1 MIGEFEYHR
10 CSANNPEPFVMPN
23 IFVLRVRNGFIVE
36 SRDYQGPFRAPDRK
50 PIVRQPATLVR
61 FVDQA
66 RVMKESAGG
75 HDLAPVTWPRPAV
88 IRGFQ
93 RQRYVTMGA
102 MTTPPSPP
110 STPVPPPA
118 EPWVERWLS
127 QPRHAV
133 YLAAAAGDPQPSLD
147 LYEWNAEIS
156 SALLRDLA
164 YVEVGLRNAYDRALS
179 ARWPGPPHWTAAT
192 IPPFAPLY
200 RTRRGRRVDV
210 NVRTRES
217 LQRAVDSAGG
227 PAAAPGKVVAELMF
241 GFWRFLSSTAHEKTL
256 WVPALHHAFA
266 PGTDRRDVDRPIGR
280 LHGLRN
286 RVAHHEPLLSY
297 DIAGRVTDAVNVAT
311 LIDAELGQHLAATSQ
326 VGLLLVQRPR

>member
-1 MIGEFEYHR
+1 M
-10 CSANNPEPFVMPN
+10 
-23 IFVLRVRNGFIVE
+23 
-36 SRDYQGPFRAPDRK
+36 
-50 PIVRQPATLVR
+50 
-61 FVDQA
+61 
-66 RVMKESAGG
+66 
-75 HDLAPVTWPRPAV
+75 
-88 IRGFQ
+88 
-93 RQRYVTMGA
+93 
-102 MTTPPSPP
+102 
-110 STPVPPPA
+110 
-118 EPWVERWLS
+118 
-127 QPRHAV
+127 
-133 YLAAAAGDPQPSLD
+133 YLAAAAGDPQLSLD

-164 YVEVGLRNAYDRALS
+164 YVEVGLRNAYDRALFSPVAGSTAQDCGNHTAVRAAVSDS
-179 ARWPGPPHWTAAT
+179 AR
-192 IPPFAPLY
+192 
-200 RTRRGRRVDV
+200 RRVDV